1 MLEDFK
7 PAKRPEPTRLQ
18 NSDNLHTPGQII
30 SPKDNAVL
38 PVSNIPL
45 ADAPPQS
52 VAPPDIPSDDPP
64 TKKRFNIRHYIHKP
78 VGRKQ
83 WLLVGLTVVL
93 LIGGGVAVFALTRPE
108 PLPPTPAVVVV
119 PEPPPPKPTTEP
131 SRLTGMTVKIALNKR
146 PVTGVMIE
154 NSPDARPQ
162 AGLKE
167 AGVVFEAVAEGGITR
182 FLALYQETQPGNL
195 GPIRSVRPYF
205 LDFLRPFDAAI
216 AHVGGS
222 PEALA
227 QIRSDKIKD
236 LDQFAN
242 PSAYA
247 RSPKRFAPH
256 NMYTNMPALDVLNKS
271 KGFSKSKFTGFP
283 RKPDAPA
290 KKPSAR
296 SIDINISS
304 FLYNLHYDYDAKSN
318 SYKRSM
324 AGRPHIDENTNSQL
338 SPKVVLVLVMPRS
351 IHPDGVHTVYPTVGK
366 DKLYVFQDG
375 TLQEGTWEKANRTS
389 QFVFKNAAGKPFKF
403 NAGQTWLTMVNP
415 NSLNAQP

>member
-7 PAKRPEPTRLQ
+7 PSSRPKPARLRDA
-18 NSDNLHTPGQII
+18 SDLHQPGQII
-30 SPKDNAVL
+30 AP
-38 PVSNIPL
+38 SNRTNTEPPTIPL
-45 ADAPPQS
+45 AQ
-52 VAPPDIPSDDPP
+52 PP
-64 TKKRFNIRHYIHKP
+64 TEPTNPPPPPPPKTPPRGRFDPRRFIHKP
-78 VGRKQ
+78 HGKMQ
-83 WLLVGLTVVL
+83 WAIVIAITLALL
-93 LIGGGVAVFALTRPE
+93 GGSVAAFVLTRDKPAPPPPIQKEEPKPE
-108 PLPPTPAVVVV
+108 
-119 PEPPPPKPTTEP
+119 PPKPTTEP
-131 SRLTGMTVKIALNKR
+131 SRLTGLPVKLALNKR

-182 FLALYQETQPGNL
+182 FLALYQESQPGNL
-195 GPIRSVRPYF
+195 GPVRSVRPYF
-205 LDFLRPFDAAI
+205 LDFLRPFDAGV

-227 QIRSDKIKD
+227 QIRTDNIKD

-242 PSAYA
+242 PGAYA

-271 KGFSKSKFTGFP
+271 KGFTKSKFTGFP

-296 SIDINISS
+296 GINIDISS
-304 FLYNLHYDYDAKSN
+304 FLYNIRYDYDAKSN

-324 AGRPHIDENTNSQL
+324 AGRPHIDENTNSQI
-338 SPKVVLVLVMPRS
+338 SPKVVLALVMPRG
-351 IHPDGVHTVYPTVGK
+351 IHPDGTHTVYPTAGK

-375 TLQEGTWEKANRTS
+375 VLREGTWQKTGRAA
-389 QFVFKNAAGKPFKF
+389 QFVFKDDKGKPFKF
-403 NAGQTWLTMVNP
+403 NAGQTWLTMINP
-415 NSLNAQP
+415 GTIGATP